1 MKLFNKDFIN
11 KINLLGLSI
20 YALLMPIMQNP
31 YKPFLGNSF
40 LLGKIQLV
48 DIIFLFISPFV
59 IIEFILDRKNIFA
72 KYKLQIIGVLTYTL
86 SILFSIKDSNA
97 LEGFIQLISAI
108 YLSLLLLTF
117 FIVIKTKK
125 QFLFIGKSII
135 VGALISVIFSIIG
148 LLLFYIFDYSWPF
161 IIQENKVF
169 PYLGEVARLT
179 GTFKPTAKL
188 LSSYL
193 TLLIPSFISLSV
205 ISRDIYKYLFLFL
218 TIVSLMIYPFTLS
231 RGIVGLFFSLAFLF
245 SYLKNSG
252 FIEKIFFK
260 FLSISFVLFFAITSI
275 LSTIHIS
282 DISTDY
288 SFDGNLN
295 HPKTVYFYFD
305 PDKGMEKISTEISF
319 AKDHYYWLKKSS
331 LIVFNNNP
339 FGVGIGNF
347 SKSLKSLEK
356 ENIIPQGLSR
366 HPTPQSEFLY
376 AAAERGF
383 LGVISIII
391 LFFSW
396 IFPLIKNRKNLL
408 VFSAL
413 GSLISICFIDSI
425 HLEITKFRFLWFF
438 VGFIIV
444 FAKDFRFD
452 NEKKISNQN

>member
-1 MKLFNKDFIN
+1 MKLFNKDLIN
-11 KINLLGLSI
+11 KINFFGLSI

-59 IIEFILDRKNIFA
+59 ITEFIMDRKNIFA
-72 KYKLQIIGVLTYTL
+72 KYKLQFVGVLIYIL
-86 SILFSIKDSNA
+86 SILISIRDSIS
-97 LEGFIQLISAI
+97 LDGLIQLFSAI
-108 YLSLLLLTF
+108 YLSILLLSFL
-117 FIVIKTKK
+117 IIIKTKK
-125 QFLFIGKSII
+125 QFFFIGKSII
-135 VGALISVIFSIIG
+135 VGALISIILSIVG
-148 LLLFYIFDYSWPF
+148 LLLFYVFDYSWPF
-161 IIQENKVF
+161 VIQENKVF
-169 PYLGEVARLT
+169 PYLGEVVRLT

-193 TLLIPSFISLSV
+193 TLLIPSFISLTV
-205 ISRDIYKYLFLFL
+205 ITRSIYRNLFLFL
-218 TIVSLMIYPFTLS
+218 TITSLVIYPFTLS
-231 RGIVGLFFSLAFLF
+231 RGIVGLLFSLAFLF
-245 SYLKNSG
+245 GYLRNNG
-252 FIEKIFFK
+252 FIEKMIFK
-260 FLSISFVLFFAITSI
+260 FLSISFILFFAITSI

-295 HPKTVYFYFD
+295 HPKTVYYYFD

-331 LIVFNNNP
+331 IIIFKKNL

-347 SKSLKSLEK
+347 SKSLESLEK
-356 ENIIPQGLSR
+356 ENLVPQGLSR

-383 LGVISIII
+383 FGVISLII

-396 IFPLIKNRKNLL
+396 LFPLIKNRKDLI

-413 GSLISICFIDSI
+413 GSLIAICLIDSI
-425 HLEITKFRFLWFF
+425 YLEITKFRFLWFF

-444 FAKDFRFD
+444 YATEFRFN
-452 NEKKISNQN
+452 NEKNISN